1 MRQKQPP
8 ETLLQTRPKA
18 TSRFLRRPRSI
29 TATALSVTAG
39 VGLIGAVAEYSPQ
52 PPVSPTGTE
61 FLINANDAL
70 LDIGT
75 PLLIGAL
82 AFGGGLQLRRRR
94 NDRLGAM
101 LDSTTHQDR
110 SQTLRILRNAL
121 PAVAIAATA
130 TSLSIGET
138 AGRTANGPV
147 NFLENATSTD
157 PGSAVV
163 LQHCKAVPFNASE
176 ITKLD
181 TAKLA
186 TWAQSRDAVATT
198 VTPFVLRL
206 GSLENPAK
214 GINNPSSAPIVALP
228 SESIQRA
235 FGVSLDRS
243 DTSSPIPLIVG
254 NQLAKQGDR
263 MLIEQKPAIVATTSK
278 PRVGLDRVSAIGSL
292 EALEGE
298 VLRSNV
304 YTGAVV
310 AGIVSK
316 KELQHALISLDIDAC
331 AVSFEEFE
339 QAYRDFWD
347 HSVKPPEMQLALL
360 IMGLGLIGG
369 SFTRVNDSLGR
380 RKRLALHNA
389 LGVSSNTLV
398 RAENLRSFQ
407 DSLRATLVATP
418 IVYALTAIT
427 NSSQYGLDQTVN
439 TEALGGALGLWLL
452 ASFASGTI
460 ANHIVKN
467 MDVATE
473 LRA

>member
-1 MRQKQPP
+1 MSKKLSRTATP
-8 ETLLQTRPKA
+8 RPISA
-18 TSRFLRRPRSI
+18 SRFLRHPRRL
-29 TATALSVTAG
+29 TTTALAVGASAG
-39 VGLIGAVAEYSPQ
+39 LVGAVTEYSPQ

-61 FLINANDAL
+61 LLINANDAL

-82 AFGGGLQLRRRR
+82 AFGGGVQLRRRR
-94 NDRLGAM
+94 NDRLDAM
-101 LDSTTHQDR
+101 LDSTTHHDR
-110 SQTLRILRNAL
+110 SRTLKALRGAL

-130 TSLSIGET
+130 TSLSIGDT

-147 NFLENATSTD
+147 NFLENATSTSS
-157 PGSAVV
+157 GSAIV
-163 LQHCKAVPFNASE
+163 LQHCKVVPFNASE
-176 ITKLD
+176 ITKPD

-186 TWAQSRDAVATT
+186 TWAKSRHSVSTA

-206 GSLENPAK
+206 GSLENPTR
-214 GINNPSSAPIVALP
+214 GTNNPSSAPIVALP
-228 SESIQRA
+228 NDNIRRT
-235 FGVSLDRS
+235 FNISLDRP
-243 DTSSPIPLIVG
+243 DTTSPVPLIVG
-254 NQLAKQGDR
+254 SQLAKRGDR
-263 MLIEQKPAIVATTSK
+263 VLIEQKPAIVAAASE

-292 EALEGE
+292 EALEDE
-298 VLRSNV
+298 VLKSNT
-304 YTGAVV
+304 YTGSVV
-310 AGIVSK
+310 TGVASK
-316 KELQHALISLDIDAC
+316 KELQQALTNLGIDAC

-369 SFTRVNDSLGR
+369 SFTRVNDTLGR
-380 RKRLALHNA
+380 RKHLALHNV
-389 LGVSSNTLV
+389 LGVNSDTQV

-452 ASFASGTI
+452 ASFASGAV